1 MNLLTLQAVSKQFTE
16 RILLDQVDL
25 RINQGDRIGLVGAN
39 GSGKTTLLRM
49 IAGRESAD
57 EGDLTIWGG
66 VSVQLLD
73 QEPDLNDALSV
84 LENLFQSDSPQ
95 MRVVRDFQRAN
106 QDLLAAPENAA
117 HQANL
122 VKVTEQMDRLNGW
135 AAEARAK
142 AILSKLGVQSSPAD
156 SQVGSPDAIHF
167 GQQVAT
173 LSGGERKRL
182 ALAQALLDPADL
194 LILDEPTNHLDAET
208 IDWLESYLLEMS
220 TALLMVTHD
229 RYFLQRVA
237 NRIIE
242 LDRRKLVSY
251 SGNYSS
257 YLTQR
262 QQREAAEAVGAR
274 RRHSQLR
281 RELAWLNQGI
291 RARGT
296 RSKHRK
302 EQALDLLDRSQT
314 ESLPTVAIALAS
326 RRLGKRV
333 FTGKGIRLA
342 YGNRTILN
350 GIDLE
355 LEPGE
360 RIGIIG
366 PNGAG
371 KTSLLEGLLGYVPVE
386 GSLDWGETVQVG
398 YFDQQAAALQ
408 GDQPQAKRIIDF
420 VDDIAAVIRTDSGQL
435 VDAAQILTWFLFDR
449 PQQRAR
455 LSSLSGGE
463 RRRLNLLRALAY
475 QPNVLILDEPTNDL
489 DLQTLQVF
497 EEFLDHFK
505 GTLIVVSH
513 DRYFLDRNVDFLMKL
528 EGGQLSG
535 RYPTP
540 YESFMRLSA
549 PTTAETRAA
558 PRPKAVPAAP
568 DLSVRVAKLSY
579 NEQREFDALSLRI
592 AEIEAEQPALESELA
607 QAGQDY
613 LRLQTLSEQ
622 LSALEREYDLAIER
636 WMELE
641 GRSNK

>member
-1 MNLLTLQAVSKQFTE
+1 LNLLTLQAVSKQFTE